1 MVGLGAWGDVGGDGF
16 GRITCSTRADHLRI
30 ADGVDET
37 VRRCVIETI
46 NRNF

>member
-1 MVGLGAWGDVGGDGF
+1 MVRVGGGGDVGGDGF

-46 NRNF
+46 NWNF